1 MNNVYIFLPHTPINL
16 TILSDVFLLNSLKFT
31 KYAIISP
38 KMDVFKWHATV

>member
-1 MNNVYIFLPHTPINL
+1 MNNVYIFLSYSNQSYN
-16 TILSDVFLLNSLKFT
+16 SDVFLLNSLKFT